1 MHPYD
6 VSLLP
11 FKSQSLEEALYDVVR
26 KIDFL

>member
-6 VSLLP
+6 VSLVP
-11 FKSQSLEEALYDVVR
+11 FKPQSLEEALYDVVR